1 MTALAVRLAAL
12 AAVVALAHPS
22 PLAAQPAL
30 DGGRLTGRVTD
41 GSGAALPG
49 VTVTLRPAAPGAPTT
64 IVTDG
69 VGQYLSPSLPP
80 GFYAVTFELTS
91 FESRTRSDVELRQGE
106 LFILDQQL
114 GLAALSETVQVVADA
129 PVPPPPPPPPT
140 PPPPPAPPVQLS
152 APKKPE
158 PIPVPAQVL
167 ASVCGPGQ
175 ATDASLT
182 IGRLVAH
189 RDEPGRRLYGRGDVL
204 VLDVGADIGLESGQN
219 LVVRRRFLTGDRGK
233 PASRASSGEQ
243 SAGLIQVVEAG
254 PQTSVAIVV
263 YACGELFAGD
273 TVEPFD
279 ALPMW
284 TAQGLRTPQYD
295 DPAHVI
301 LGEHGQ
307 ILGAPRQLMVIDRG
321 AVQGAE
327 RGQRLTIFRRSLGDR
342 GPVISIA
349 DAIIVAVRPESAT
362 IRIERA
368 SDAVTVGDL
377 VALHR

>member
-1 MTALAVRLAAL
+1 MTAMLRPIAGSFAAAL
-12 AAVVALAHPS
+12 IAAAS
-22 PLAAQPAL
+22 PAELRAQPAP
-30 DGGRLTGRVTD
+30 DSARLTGRVTD

-49 VTVTLRPAAPGAPTT
+49 VTVTVRPSGGGAATT
-64 IVTDG
+64 IVSDG
-69 VGQYLSPSLPP
+69 VGQFVTPAVPP
-80 GFYAVTFELTS
+80 DIYAVSFELTG
-91 FESRTRSDVELRQGE
+91 FETRTRSGVELRQGE

-114 GLAALSETVQVVADA
+114 GLASLAETVQVVADA
-129 PVPPPPPPPPT
+129 PVPPPPPPA
-140 PPPPPAPPVQLS
+140 PPPPAPPVQLS
-152 APKKPE
+152 APRRPE
-158 PIPVPAQVL
+158 PIPVPAEVL

-182 IGRLVAH
+182 IGHLVAH

-204 VLDVGADIGLESGQN
+204 VLDIGADLGIESGQN
-219 LVVRRRFLTGDRGK
+219 LVVRRRFLTGDRT
-233 PASRASSGEQ
+233 RQFVRSSGGEQ
-243 SAGLIQVVEAG
+243 TAGLIQVVEAG
-254 PQTSVAIVV
+254 AATSVAVVV

-284 TAQGLRTPQYD
+284 TAQGLRTPHFD

-307 ILGAPRQLMVIDRG
+307 TLGAPRQLMVIDRG
-321 AVQGAE
+321 AAQGAE
-327 RGQRLTIFRRSLGDR
+327 RGQRITIFRRSLGDQ
-342 GPVISIA
+342 GPVVQVA
-349 DAIIVAVRPESAT
+349 DAIIIAVRPESAT

-368 SDAVTVGDL
+368 SDAVSVGDL